1 MIERRWRIHK
11 FRGTSLASAERF
23 RRVADI
29 LQAQEDPRQAVV
41 VSAAAGVT
49 DSLLDLVGHAQRG
62 GSDIEPLLS
71 ALASRH
77 PSSSVR
83 WKWNLLSL

>member
-11 FRGTSLASAERF
+11 FGGTSLASAERF

-49 DSLLDLVGHAQRG
+49 DALLDLVGHAQRG
-62 GSDIEPLLS
+62 GSDIEPLLA

-77 PSSSVR
+77 
-83 WKWNLLSL
+83 LDLADE